1 MAIKK
6 KIRVLH
12 IIGSGAIGGAENFV
26 YQLASYQKAHD
37 AEVEPAILFCRAG
50 GHFCEMAKQAQLGDF
65 NYKQSG
71 GLRGAWSTVR
81 YLKGFDILQF
91 HGLYPELFFLAFL
104 SRRRAF
110 YFVHG
115 ARAITASPAQVLSR
129 FAQAPSPKSL
139 PTFRGVQRFVIRQ
152 WLNIFLKYLVTEV
165 HAPSFHYVDFYIK
178 HYWVSKRKI
187 SRLPLGID
195 FCELLATRT
204 PARIREEIGLKSER
218 IIGCISTFRRLKRID
233 RLISGFAKL
242 LLSNRALNVKLLIV
256 GDGVERVN
264 LERQIDE
271 HELRSHVTMTGMRK
285 DIANLLSI
293 MEIFVMPSESENF
306 PLSLIEAMY
315 AGLPV
320 VGFRGSGGVE
330 EILQE
335 SNSGILVDNEAELAV
350 VLGMLLK
357 DREQAQRL
365 GNDGH
370 RYVKGNLSLKA
381 CMESMK
387 ITYELA
393 LSRSQ
398 A

>member
-1 MAIKK
+1 MATKK

-12 IIGSGAIGGAENFV
+12 IIGSGTIGGAENFV
-26 YQLASYQKAHD
+26 YQLTSYQKAHD

-50 GHFCEMAKQAQLGDF
+50 GHFCEMAKQTQLCDF

-81 YLKGFDILQF
+81 YLKKFDILQF

-104 SRRRAF
+104 SRRHAF

-115 ARAITASPAQVLSR
+115 ARATTASPAQVLSR
-129 FAQAPSPKSL
+129 FAQTPSPKSL
-139 PTFRGVQRFVIRQ
+139 PTFRGVRRFLIRQ
-152 WLNIFLKYLVTEV
+152 WLNIFLKYVVTEV
-165 HAPSFHYVDFYIK
+165 HAPSRHYVDFYIK
-178 HYWVSKRKI
+178 QYWVPKQKI
-187 SRLPLGID
+187 SRIPLGID
-195 FCELLATRT
+195 FCELRPTRAS
-204 PARIREEIGLKSER
+204 ARLREEIGAKSER
-218 IIGCISTFRRLKRID
+218 VIGCISTFRKLKRID

-242 LLSNRALNVKLLIV
+242 LQMNQALNLKLLIV
-256 GDGVERVN
+256 GDGVERAN
-264 LERQIDE
+264 LEKQIDE

-330 EILQE
+330 EMLNE
-335 SNSGILVDNEAELAV
+335 SNSGLLVENDAELAM
-350 VLGMLLK
+350 VLDTLLK
-357 DREQAQRL
+357 DHEQARRF
-365 GNDGH
+365 GNNGH
-370 RYVKGNLSLKA
+370 CYVSQNLSLKA
-381 CMESMK
+381 CAERMK
-387 ITYELA
+387 NTYERTLI
-393 LSRSQ
+393 Q
-398 A
+398 